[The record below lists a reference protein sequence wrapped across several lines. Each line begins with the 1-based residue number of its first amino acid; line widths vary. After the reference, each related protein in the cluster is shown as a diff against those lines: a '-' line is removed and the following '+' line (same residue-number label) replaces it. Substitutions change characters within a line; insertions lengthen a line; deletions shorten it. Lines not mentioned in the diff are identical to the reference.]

1 MERGLYIAA
10 SGMLAEQVRQDQIAN
25 DLANASTPGYK
36 PDRAA
41 QGAFNEMLL
50 HNSSNGAPIG
60 SLALDTGVVE
70 LRTDLGQGPLS
81 QTGNPLD
88 LALSGDGFFAVE
100 TPQGV
105 RYTRDGQF
113 TTDAKGELTTV
124 TGFTV
129 LGTDGKPIAV
139 GDPSAVSVAP
149 DGSVTS
155 GGTNAGRIAVV
166 ALTGAVK
173 QGDTLFSGTPGAR
186 PQGTQV
192 EQGYIEG
199 SGVEPA
205 RAMVDM
211 IVSLRAYEASQRVLH
226 AIDDTLGEA
235 TSRVGSANS

>member
-50 HNSSNGAPIG
+50 HNSSTGAAVG
-60 SLALDTGVVE
+60 SLALDTGIVE
-70 LRTDLGQGPLS
+70 LRTDLTQGPLS

-88 LALSGDGFFAVE
+88 LALSGDGFFAVQ
-100 TPQGV
+100 TPGGV
-105 RYTRDGQF
+105 GYTRDGQF
-113 TTDAKGELTTV
+113 TTDAKGQLTTV

-129 LGTDGKPIAV
+129 LATNGKPITIA
-139 GDPSAVSVAP
+139 DPSSVTVAP
-149 DGSVTS
+149 DGTVTS
-155 GGTNAGRIAVV
+155 NGKTAGRIDVV
-166 ALTGAVK
+166 SLTNAVK

-211 IVSLRAYEASQRVLH
+211 IASLRAYEASQRVLH

-235 TSRVGSANS
+235 TSRVGSANG

>member
-41 QGAFNEMLL
+41 QGSFNDMLL
-50 HNSSNGAPIG
+50 QNSSTGATIG
-60 SLALDTGVVE
+60 SMSLGTGIVE
-70 LRTDLGQGPLS
+70 LRTDLSQGPLS

-88 LALSGDGFFAVE
+88 LALSGAGFFTVK

-105 RYTRDGQF
+105 AYTRDGQL
-113 TTDAKGELTTV
+113 TTDAQGNLTTI
-124 TGFTV
+124 TGFQV
-129 LGTDGKPIAV
+129 LGGNGKPITI
-139 GDPSAVSVAP
+139 GDPSNVTIAP
-149 DGSVTS
+149 DGTVTS
-155 GGTNAGRIAVV
+155 AGKTAGQIAVV
-166 ALTGAVK
+166 SLSGAVK

-186 PQGTQV
+186 PQGTDI

-211 IVSLRAYEASQRVLH
+211 IVSLRAYESAQRVLH

-235 TSRVGSANS
+235 TSRVGSTTG